1 MRSVQQTVILISV
14 RWDSIKN
21 ESIILLMFG
30 KLLFSSV
37 FLQILIVPSVLYKKF
52 FLMNLYFRVTSTDLK
67 TCKICIFLIL
77 QTSHLTFNI
86 LSNIRII
93 VLKLVVDLVTAM
105 CWCNI
110 KQIYNIFHDRF
121 LFNQIFFKIQ
131 LLLGLVLI
139 YLTPVLIAAVSGKL
153 TLILINFPLA
163 VTLMWPHP

>member
-1 MRSVQQTVILISV
+1 MKV
-14 RWDSIKN
+14 
-21 ESIILLMFG
+21 
-30 KLLFSSV
+30 LFYWCLENYFFRV

-105 CWCNI
+105 CWRNI